1 MRSLDS
7 ISFHSRW
14 LGSVILIQ
22 IFCHFGRSAYT
33 RFNLSSS
40 WRTLHAAL
48 HRKDRQSISQS
59 SRFFE
64 GKVWR
69 ISQKDGVFL
78 WSLIH
83 RHPNKALV
91 SLWGVPTGAFDEE
104 SKHSRFFE
112 GKASRISQ
120 KDGVFLSRHFDRSGE
135 ISTNNNCKFF
145 LLNEISRF
153 HFIPL
158 EMTR

>member
-22 IFCHFGRSAYT
+22 IFCHFDRSAYT

-40 WRTLHAAL
+40 WRVSHAAL
-48 HRKDRQSISQS
+48 HQ
-59 SRFFE
+59 
-64 GKVWR
+64 
-69 ISQKDGVFL
+69 
-78 WSLIH
+78 H
-83 RHPNKALV
+83 RHPACRGVSSFSWRRLDEPCTLLSTKHRHLNKALL
-91 SLWGVPTGAFDEE
+91 SLWENLTKAFDEE

-120 KDGVFLSRHFDRSGE
+120 KDGVFLSCHFDRSAY
-135 ISTNNNCKFF
+135 T
-145 LLNEISRF
+145 RF
-153 HFIPL
+153 NLSSSCLPWRIQL
-158 EMTR
+158 